1 MSKIFSPEDIQILN
15 AEELRRAFGNKDYQ
29 ESSLH
34 FGKEFNKETN
44 KWEPLNKIDPNARI
58 IKYGEYT
65 VNLDSIGAIEV
76 LLYRIYSNVYNVK
89 YKFSILLIV
98 TILLT
103 IGLFIYFFI
112 EFSKQKKELNLV
124 KKELDKKTNI
134 V

>member
-1 MSKIFSPEDIQILN
+1 MDEYISPNQIQLFN
-15 AEELRRAFGNKDYQ
+15 AEELRRGFGNKDYQ

-44 KWEPLNKIDPNARI
+44 KWEPVNKIDPKARI
-58 IKYGEYT
+58 FKFGEYT
-65 VNLDSIGAIEV
+65 VNLDSIGAIE
-76 LLYRIYSNVYNVK
+76 LLLHRIYSNIYNVQ

-124 KKELDKKTNI
+124 KKELDKKANI